1 MFRAQ
6 RYNLSMKIVVLIL
19 SFLPVLASAQDDD
32 LYLRCQYDEP
42 WSQISLDG
50 ATERSLEGEIWH
62 ISETLR
68 MWRGFNL
75 YTSDSFPAQSYTEFD
90 LARDL
95 NLLDTQPATQDFRI
109 NMGIEKIDLYVGGD
123 VFIEINRMSGRF
135 SYSGASE
142 PSGAEAEEIDSLGGG
157 VETVDEDDSLISGD
171 CQSISKEEVRTLLN
185 DQSNRYE
192 SVIEVIEET
201 RKF

>member
-1 MFRAQ
+1 
-6 RYNLSMKIVVLIL
+6 MKLFVLIL
-19 SFLPVLASAQDDD
+19 SLLPVLAIGQDAD

-50 ATERSLEGEIWH
+50 ARERSLDGEIWH
-62 ISETLR
+62 ISETLL

-75 YTSDSFPAQSYTEFD
+75 YTNDSFPTQSYTEVD

-95 NLLDTQPATQDFRI
+95 SLLDTQPSTQDFRI
-109 NMGIEKIDLYVGGD
+109 VMGIERIDLYVGSEI
-123 VFIEINRMSGRF
+123 FIEIDRMSGRF

-142 PSGAEAEEIDSLGGG
+142 PSGVEAEEIDSRVGGI
-157 VETVDEDDSLISGD
+157 ESMDEEDSLISGD

>member
-1 MFRAQ
+1 
-6 RYNLSMKIVVLIL
+6 MKLFVLIL
-19 SFLPVLASAQDDD
+19 SFLPALAIGQDED

-50 ATERSLEGEIWH
+50 ARERSLEGEIWH

-75 YTSDSFPAQSYTEFD
+75 YTNDSFPAQSYTEVD

-95 NLLDTQPATQDFRI
+95 TLLDTQPSTQDFRI
-109 NMGIEKIDLYVGGD
+109 VMGIERIDLYVGSEI
-123 VFIEINRMSGRF
+123 FIEIDRMSGRF
-135 SYSGASE
+135 TYSGASE
-142 PSGAEAEEIDSLGGG
+142 PSGVEAEEIDSRVGGI
-157 VETVDEDDSLISGD
+157 ESVDEEDSLISGD

>member
-1 MFRAQ
+1 MSSGSC
-6 RYNLSMKIVVLIL
+6 L
-19 SFLPVLASAQDDD
+19 
-32 LYLRCQYDEP
+32 
-42 WSQISLDG
+42 
-50 ATERSLEGEIWH
+50 
-62 ISETLR
+62 
-68 MWRGFNL
+68 FNL
-75 YTSDSFPAQSYTEFD
+75 YTNDSFPAQSYTEVD

-95 NLLDTQPATQDFRI
+95 SLLDTQPSTQDFRI
-109 NMGIEKIDLYVGGD
+109 VMGIEKIDLYVGSE
-123 VFIEINRMSGRF
+123 VFIEIDRMSGRF

-142 PSGAEAEEIDSLGGG
+142 PSGVEAEEIDSRVGGI
-157 VETVDEDDSLISGD
+157 ESVDEEDSLISGD